1 MVNVS
6 PSQSDGYSMSGEE
19 WISITI
25 GLLLAAWILVVLV
38 VRMLRR
44 PRWQA
49 LRTGLKNIVDALF
62 GIG

>member
-1 MVNVS
+1 
-6 PSQSDGYSMSGEE
+6 MSGQE

-25 GLLLAAWILVVLV
+25 GLLLVAWILVVLV

-44 PRWQA
+44 PRWQT